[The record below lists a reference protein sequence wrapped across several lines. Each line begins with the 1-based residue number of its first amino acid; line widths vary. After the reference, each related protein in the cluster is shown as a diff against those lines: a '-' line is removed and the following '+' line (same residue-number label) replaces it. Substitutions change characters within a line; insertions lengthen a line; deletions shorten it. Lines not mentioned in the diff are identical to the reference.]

1 PIYVGGKAP
10 HSSDRVMWTVSAGH
24 CAGGRTSRLRWSGL
38 PQSPTGRAGRS
49 LGWWTPAPAPGFQFF
64 RAEALD
70 RVGRTRRDP
79 AEPGAA
85 VPEAPKVFLTH
96 HRYHSLCISSDSSK
110 FTLSA
115 LSVWSRDVRS
125 VTTRRCAVNYDT
137 SKTPCESPH
146 RKFKLIETGHPGVFP
161 WIRRIGRPIR
171 GSRTPFAWAVLSFQH
186 GPRRV
191 HLS

>member
-1 PIYVGGKAP
+1 CRRRRRRPVSELRHFQRRRRALRWPPRSAQAETRGKGFYSQTVLNTPARGYVGGKAP

-125 VTTRRCAVNYDT
+125 VTTRRC
-137 SKTPCESPH
+137 
-146 RKFKLIETGHPGVFP
+146 
-161 WIRRIGRPIR
+161 
-171 GSRTPFAWAVLSFQH
+171 
-186 GPRRV
+186 
-191 HLS
+191 